1 MEYKRVHLT
10 EAQERATLILDA
22 MLSLLMS
29 VEEVFTSPGLGTV
42 VTGFQEIG
50 SVYEG
55 EQVTLIHRD
64 GEQACL
70 TVKEVIHYK
79 GEDETCPAIP
89 SSFVSVRFDTYKK
102 EIFRDGDVLADW
114 RSAWIIPGGPE
125 DDLWDY

>member
-1 MEYKRVHLT
+1 MEYKRVRLT
-10 EAQERATLILDA
+10 EEQEKATLILDM

-29 VEEVFTSPGLGTV
+29 VEEVYSSPGLGTV

-55 EQVTLIHRD
+55 EQITLIHRD
-64 GEQACL
+64 GTQAHL

-79 GEDETCPAIP
+79 GADEMCPAIP

-102 EIFRDGDVLADW
+102 EIFREGDVLASW
-114 RSAWIIPGGPE
+114 KSAWIIPFGPG
-125 DDLWDY
+125 DDPWDY